1 MEAIVGAP
9 LRSRA
14 WGMMSTRDTRE
25 ERRRE
30 KPPGQTAERKDVEE
44 SPHTYEYGKG

>member
-14 WGMMSTRDTRE
+14 WGDEHRGHEGGKKKGKATRE
-25 ERRRE
+25 
-30 KPPGQTAERKDVEE
+30 TAERKGVKE